1 MNNIFSLR
9 CNFIRDHL
17 DNGCD
22 QENKKK
28 IIHHERNEDKAVDYE
43 FWQLIYSKSK
53 DLK

>member
-1 MNNIFSLR
+1 MENKEVLTDEQLWLLCIEE
-9 CNFIRDHL
+9 
-17 DNGCD
+17 
-22 QENKKK
+22 ENKKK